1 MSGLWESVHS
11 HLVMRT
17 LFLFSLA
24 VFSVC
29 VAKAQSF
36 GPADGLRGAAL
47 KDRIFFGG
55 NFGLQFGTQT
65 VVDINPIVG
74 YRINNRLSAGVG
86 AKYLYYKYKD
96 RLYSYETNIYGGSIF
111 GRYAVTESLFAYSE
125 YEMINLSVF
134 DPYERRVDVG
144 SLFVGGGYSQPIGG
158 RSSLY
163 LMLLYNLNESTYSPY
178 QNPII
183 RMGIGIGI

>member
-1 MSGLWESVHS
+1 MRILLLIYLTFVSVY
-11 HLVMRT
+11 
-17 LFLFSLA
+17 
-24 VFSVC
+24 
-29 VAKAQSF
+29 VAQAQAF
-36 GPADGLRGAAL
+36 GPANNLEGAAL

-86 AKYLYYKYKD
+86 VKYLYYKYKD
-96 RLYSYETNIYGGSIF
+96 RYFSYETNIYGGSVF

-125 YEMINLSVF
+125 YEMINLAVF

-144 SLFVGGGYSQPIGG
+144 SMFVGGGYSQPIGG